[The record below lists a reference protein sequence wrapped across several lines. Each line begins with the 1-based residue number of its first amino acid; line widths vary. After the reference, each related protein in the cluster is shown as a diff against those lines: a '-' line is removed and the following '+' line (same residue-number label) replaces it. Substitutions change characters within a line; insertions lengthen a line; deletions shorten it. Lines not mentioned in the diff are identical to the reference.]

1 MTGSE
6 VTLRQVRF
14 EDLTK
19 ICKWTTDEEWNIPLT
34 EYEIMFK
41 YCHDNWICVE
51 VDGHMAGI
59 HDYYNRA
66 PSFYKIS
73 LYLQLVY

>member
-1 MTGSE
+1 MIDGK

-14 EDLTK
+14 EDLAQ
-19 ICKWTTDEEWNIPLT
+19 ICEWTTDEKWNMPLT

-41 YCHDNWICVE
+41 YSHDNWICVE

-59 HDYYNRA
+59 HDY
-66 PSFYKIS
+66 
-73 LYLQLVY
+73 